1 MVVFMAKNEKQ
12 NDAMEKG
19 KPAEIQ
25 LPKVRITCH
34 GAHAVYYPGR
44 GMKTYAQ
51 GDVAEFDPHDAME
64 LRALLCI
71 VKMMNRK
78 KTNAY
83 IVVTDKNTNETK
95 RMERFTL
102 PDDSGF
108 AKLPKVLQE
117 HVATMDGGYTDKE
130 RDAIKTLVPDFPFEK
145 KRQTVVIQQ

>member
-1 MVVFMAKNEKQ
+1 MAKNEEIKK
-12 NDAMEKG
+12 NDAMEKS
-19 KPAEIQ
+19 KPAE
-25 LPKVRITCH
+25 LPKVKIICH
-34 GAHAVYYPGR
+34 GSHAVSYPGR

-71 VKMMNRK
+71 IKMMNRP

-102 PDDSGF
+102 PEDSNF
-108 AKLPKVLQE
+108 EKLPEVLRK
-117 HVATMDGGYTDKE
+117 HVATFDGSFTDKE
-130 RDAIKTLVPDFPFEK
+130 RDAIKTLVPDFTFEK
-145 KRQTVVIQQ
+145 KRQQVTMMI